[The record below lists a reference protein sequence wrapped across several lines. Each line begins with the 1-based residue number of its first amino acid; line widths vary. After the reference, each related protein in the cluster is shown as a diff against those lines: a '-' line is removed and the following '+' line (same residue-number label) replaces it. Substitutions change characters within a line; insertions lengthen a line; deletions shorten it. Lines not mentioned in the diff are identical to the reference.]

1 MTPLGPDDTWLDM
14 PEAAVLREIA
24 GGVLALAL
32 LASVAILAVGS
43 LVWALE
49 RAGVVAMTQQGLARM
64 GRAMVGAVV
73 LGGLSGLVGF
83 GARVF
88 ALAMG

>member
-24 GGVLALAL
+24 GGVLGLAL
-32 LASVAILAVGS
+32 LVSVAVLAVGS
-43 LVWALE
+43 VLWALE
-49 RAGVVAMTQQGLARM
+49 RAGVVAMTQQGIARM

-73 LGGLSGLVGF
+73 LGALSGLVAF
-83 GARVF
+83 GAR
-88 ALAMG
+88 ASILAMG